1 MRVIAKAGGLIA
13 DLLFQHLGQ
22 DGDRVESEFYR
33 LNTHVRG
40 DAFSHDCTVILPEQ
54 TVNQRSI
61 SATRSWD

>member
-33 LNTHVRG
+33 LNPHVRG
-40 DAFSHDCTVILPEQ
+40 DTFSHDCTVILPEQ
-54 TVNQRSI
+54 TVNQRSR